1 MIRIFISAVLYLIT
15 FFTQAQSNS
24 NDELTQSKEQTFK
37 IKALVNQIQ
46 PETGTVYFA
55 MYSSESDFVSRK
67 AFQTRKASAAEGAVE
82 VIFDNVPEGIYAI
95 TCFHDINSNGK
106 MDFSA
111 NGIPEE
117 NYGSSNNVM
126 NFGPPRFSDAK
137 FEVSGKDLTFEIKI

>member
-15 FFTQAQSNS
+15 SFTQAQTIS
-24 NDELTQSKEQTFK
+24 NDELAQSMEETFT
-37 IKALVNQIQ
+37 IKAMVNQIQ

-55 MYSSESDFVSRK
+55 MYSSESDFASRK
-67 AFQTRKASAAEGAVE
+67 AFQTRKASAGTGAVE
-82 VIFDNVPEGIYAI
+82 VTFDNVPEGIYAI
-95 TCFHDINSNGK
+95 TCFHDKNSNGQ

-111 NGIPEE
+111 SGIPEE

-137 FEVSGKDLTFEIKI
+137 FEVSGKDLTFEIKF

>member
-15 FFTQAQSNS
+15 SFTQAQTIS
-24 NDELTQSKEQTFK
+24 NDELAQSMEETFT
-37 IKALVNQIQ
+37 IKAMVNQIQ

-55 MYSSESDFVSRK
+55 MYSSEIDFANRK
-67 AFQTRKASAAEGAVE
+67 AFQTRKASAAKGAVE
-82 VIFDNVPEGIYAI
+82 VIFDNVPVGIYAI
-95 TCFHDINSNGK
+95 TCFHDKNSNGK
-106 MDFSA
+106 MDFSP

-137 FEVSGKDLTFEIKI
+137 FEVSGKDLTFEIKF